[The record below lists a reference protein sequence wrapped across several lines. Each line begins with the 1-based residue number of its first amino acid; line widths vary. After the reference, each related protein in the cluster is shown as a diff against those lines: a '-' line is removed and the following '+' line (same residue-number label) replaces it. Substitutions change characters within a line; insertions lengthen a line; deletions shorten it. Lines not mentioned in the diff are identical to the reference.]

1 MLHNPLRSCLPL
13 AMAQLRTLG
22 GRYGL
27 VAWIGWL
34 SLTAGPASAA
44 PAELLIVVGA
54 AGESEYGEQFG
65 EWLQRWESLAK
76 SADIPT
82 TVIGRPVAQPSE
94 AQPSESQPS
103 EAQPTVTDRQQL
115 QDFLARQSDSS
126 QPADGAAAAQP
137 STNAAS
143 GAEPTDK
150 HSSPLWI
157 VLLGHG
163 TYDGRTARF
172 NLSGPDVSA
181 EELASWIGKVER
193 PLIVINAASASAPF
207 LPALSGPNRVVVTA
221 TQSGDEQQ
229 FARFGGMLAES
240 LTSPQADLDKD
251 QQTSLL
257 EGIVYASRMV
267 ARYYS
272 EQGRLATEHALV
284 DDNGDKLGTPLEW
297 FEGVMAT
304 AKADKQ
310 HQLDGNLAHQWH
322 LIASPTELRLTAEQ
336 IARRTQ
342 LEQQLTDLRRTRPDV
357 VDIDAYYARMEP
369 ILLELA
375 RLYADTE

>member
-1 MLHNPLRSCLPL
+1 MLHNQLRSCQLP
-13 AMAQLRTLG
+13 AIAQLRTLG
-22 GRYGL
+22 RWCVL
-27 VAWIGWL
+27 AAWIGGL
-34 SLTAGPASAA
+34 SLTAVPASAA
-44 PAELLIVVGA
+44 PAELLMVVGA

-82 TVIGRPVAQPSE
+82 TVIGRPAAQASDAQP
-94 AQPSESQPS
+94 A
-103 EAQPTVTDRQQL
+103 VTERQRL
-115 QDFLARQSDSS
+115 QDFLFRQSATAK
-126 QPADGAAAAQP
+126 PADGAAAVPQA
-137 STNAAS
+137 TDAS
-143 GAEPTDK
+143 GAEPTAKD
-150 HSSPLWI
+150 SSPLWI

-181 EELASWIGKVER
+181 EELASWIGAVQR
-193 PLIVINAASASAPF
+193 PLIVINASSASAPF
-207 LPALSGPNRVVVTA
+207 LPALSGPNRVIVTA

-240 LTSPQADLDKD
+240 LTSQQADLDKD

-272 EQGRLATEHALV
+272 EQGRLATEHALL

-304 AKADKQ
+304 AKADNQ

-357 VDIDAYYARMEP
+357 VDVDAYYARLEP